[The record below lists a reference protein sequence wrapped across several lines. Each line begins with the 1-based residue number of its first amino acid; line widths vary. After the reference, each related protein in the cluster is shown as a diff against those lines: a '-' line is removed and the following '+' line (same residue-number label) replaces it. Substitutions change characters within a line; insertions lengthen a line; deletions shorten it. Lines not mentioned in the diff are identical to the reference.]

1 MHYLIA
7 FFRSQTTIN
16 NCDELIDWYVSLITY
31 IYTRLCLFGGFLDTP
46 LNTFTLLDEIFGAL
60 KITKQW
66 VVVGA
71 VHHLLER
78 VEFEDLLDLLIKL
91 LLSLLSQRRRLLHHL
106 GHQFLQNCI
115 RLLFWNN
122 VQLLLGLLL
131 VMLVSL
137 PFIGAL
143 TG

>member
-1 MHYLIA
+1 
-7 FFRSQTTIN
+7 
-16 NCDELIDWYVSLITY
+16 
-31 IYTRLCLFGGFLDTP
+31 
-46 LNTFTLLDEIFGAL
+46 LNTFTLLDEIFGVL

-143 TG
+143 TGELMLFCTRNSLPNNIQHVALKLPIVVLKIILQLL